1 MGMTNVLCAAH
12 NFLFYSFFY
21 FHFNSRNL
29 SQYNNSLITRMN
41 PEGGSLP
48 IGELSAKNV
57 DNILCDEEVPDSAF
71 RKPGT
76 QLT

>member
-12 NFLFYSFFY
+12 NFHFYSFFY

-48 IGELSAKNV
+48 IGEGGGRGFSS
-57 DNILCDEEVPDSAF
+57 I
-71 RKPGT
+71 
-76 QLT
+76 

>member
-1 MGMTNVLCAAH
+1 MVSPKGAP
-12 NFLFYSFFY
+12 
-21 FHFNSRNL
+21 
-29 SQYNNSLITRMN
+29 SQQ
-41 PEGGSLP
+41 
-48 IGELSAKNV
+48 GELSAEDV